1 MAKRFTDSDKW
12 KKPFIRNLPLEYK
25 IFWLYILDDCD
36 HAGIWHIDFE
46 VAEIRLGI
54 KLSSGEIKRYF
65 GDKVIKNTGE
75 TSLTSSGRK
84 AMVRK
89 LNKKFAA

>member
-1 MAKRFTDSDKW
+1 MAYYSLSDKRTTYAKIVKALRRMKDNKGNFEQISRAAGLEPSQVW
-12 KKPFIRNLPLEYK
+12 KRLPEL
-25 IFWLYILDDCD
+25 
-36 HAGIWHIDFE
+36 
-46 VAEIRLGI
+46 VR
-54 KLSSGEIKRYF
+54 
-65 GDKVIKNTGE
+65 DKVIKNTGE

>member
-1 MAKRFTDSDKW
+1 MRKTSLEAYYSLSDKRTTYAKIIKALKRMKDNKGNFEQISRAAGLEPSQVW
-12 KKPFIRNLPLEYK
+12 KRLPEL
-25 IFWLYILDDCD
+25 
-36 HAGIWHIDFE
+36 
-46 VAEIRLGI
+46 VR
-54 KLSSGEIKRYF
+54 
-65 GDKVIKNTGE
+65 DKVIKNTGE

>member
-1 MAKRFTDSDKW
+1 MAYYSLSDKRTTYAKIIKALRRMKDNKGNFEQISRAAGLEPSQVW
-12 KKPFIRNLPLEYK
+12 KRLPEL
-25 IFWLYILDDCD
+25 
-36 HAGIWHIDFE
+36 
-46 VAEIRLGI
+46 VR
-54 KLSSGEIKRYF
+54 
-65 GDKVIKNTGE
+65 DKVIKNTGE